1 MLLRKRASPSGLS
14 ANQNGQKKPRKVRR
28 DPFAMM
34 IRDAN
39 QLVLNLLDLKDLQ
52 NKHGVSRLWQEEI
65 DVNIRARAER
75 APRQLTIRVV
85 FPEFKGEERETL
97 FTPSLFFCENIA
109 ESATA
114 LEVEKLPEV
123 NGKLFTVTSKQFI
136 KASFVGFINEY
147 FADKT
152 ESLTIYLD
160 ADKKS
165 KVVFVIA
172 QKIATLLRSFK
183 VGRCFVFKKAS
194 VCLASHRHRESL
206 FGTHCS

>member
-1 MLLRKRASPSGLS
+1 
-14 ANQNGQKKPRKVRR
+14 
-28 DPFAMM
+28 MM

-39 QLVLNLLDLKDLQ
+39 QLVLNLLDLKELQ

-75 APRQLTIRVV
+75 APRQLTIRIV
-85 FPEFKGEERETL
+85 FPEFKGEERETQI
-97 FTPSLFFCENIA
+97 TSSLYFCKNIA
-109 ESATA
+109 KSVKA
-114 LEVEKLPEV
+114 LKAEELPEI
-123 NGKLFTVTSKQFI
+123 NGELITVTSKQFI

-183 VGRCFVFKKAS
+183 VRRCFVFKNAS
-194 VCLASHRHRESL
+194 ACLALLSL
-206 FGTHCS
+206 ASY